1 MKILTGFGQV
11 TEVWRDNR
19 NRLRPIFLGNHVFSH
34 GTCCHWLK
42 WRYYAWFRSADDHI
56 RPMALHF
63 DLLKVIRG
71 HWPFVTPCITELANL
86 AVFGVSWD
94 PETEHVASFSHRH
107 VYSASLHHP
116 KSIRAIDSVCPQA
129 ILATTVMPKYSF
141 KGEWVTYPENFS
153 LKIAIS
159 QIQVDNFKNYSKH
172 METNPAFGCCI
183 VFYI

>member
-1 MKILTGFGQV
+1 MFSAMELAAIDWNGDIMHGLGQQMTTSDLWHCILTF
-11 TEVWRDNR
+11 
-19 NRLRPIFLGNHVFSH
+19 
-34 GTCCHWLK
+34 
-42 WRYYAWFRSADDHI
+42 
-56 RPMALHF
+56 
-63 DLLKVIRG
+63 LKVIRG